1 MSTKEVVLLLFGES
15 GAGKS
20 TFINYCANYFLGG
33 KLNAE
38 NNYKEIKTVI
48 PNTLFPNVTNPM
60 VEHSENNIHDTTKS
74 QTTKP
79 NNYPFEKDSTN
90 YFLVSFSLIK

>member
-38 NNYKEIKTVI
+38 NNYKEIKTV
-48 PNTLFPNVTNPM
+48 
-60 VEHSENNIHDTTKS
+60 TKHFIS
-74 QTTKP
+74 KC
-79 NNYPFEKDSTN
+79 N
-90 YFLVSFSLIK
+90 